1 MTRIDCDEEAKQ
13 LLRTVNASRMI
24 NEMSTHASM
33 YIPIS
38 IPSIQLPQYVHL
50 DRCSQWHTSAL
61 LSVALESIT
70 LPTRLRH
77 GVAKHGF
84 FNDLEAALNVN
95 GNQRIAQLQ
104 CSVLS
109 PDNLQPAKA
118 IAHGSDDDRTPLGS
132 NHVLVE
138 DAEVKLVEPR
148 LDIDLSYGETR
159 STSPLATRHDSS
171 DHLFGLV
178 ENRRINVEV
187 RKDEAGEDE
196 IACARKR
203 RRFAGLPVTEKFV
216 NPLLSMTLS
225 LGGTWPYGTNAVQ
238 VSLLAGVPALG

>member
-1 MTRIDCDEEAKQ
+1 M
-13 LLRTVNASRMI
+13 LRTVNASRMI

-38 IPSIQLPQYVHL
+38 IPSTQLPQYVHL

-77 GVAKHGF
+77 DATKRGF

-104 CSVLS
+104 CSVLN
-109 PDNLQPAKA
+109 PDNLTPAKA
-118 IAHGSDDDRTPLGS
+118 IAHGIDDDRTPLGS

-138 DAEVKLVEPR
+138 DAEVELVEPM
-148 LDIDLSYGETR
+148 LDMDLSCGETR
-159 STSPLATRHDSS
+159 STSPLATKHDSS
-171 DHLFGLV
+171 DHVFGLV
-178 ENRRINVEV
+178 ENKRINVEV
-187 RKDEAGEDE
+187 RKHDGAGEDE
-196 IACARKR
+196 VACARKR
-203 RRFAGLPVTEKFV
+203 RRFAGLPVMEKFV
-216 NPLLSMTLS
+216 T
-225 LGGTWPYGTNAVQ
+225 PYGQ
-238 VSLLAGVPALG
+238 

>member
-1 MTRIDCDEEAKQ
+1 
-13 LLRTVNASRMI
+13 MI

-38 IPSIQLPQYVHL
+38 IPSTQLPQYVNL

-77 GVAKHGF
+77 DVAKRGF

-104 CSVLS
+104 CSALN
-109 PDNLQPAKA
+109 PDNLPPVKA
-118 IAHGSDDDRTPLGS
+118 IAHGDIDDRTPSGS
-132 NHVLVE
+132 NYLLVE

-148 LDIDLSYGETR
+148 LDMDLSCGETR
-159 STSPLATRHDSS
+159 STSPFATRLDSS
-171 DHLFGLV
+171 DHIFGTV

-187 RKDEAGEDE
+187 RKDEEAGEDE
-196 IACARKR
+196 VAYARKR
-203 RRFAGLPVTEKFV
+203 ARFAGLPVIEKFV
-216 NPLLSMTLS
+216 TPLLPRTLS
-225 LGGTWPYGTNAVQ
+225 LGKTWPYGTNAVQ
-238 VSLLAGVPALG
+238 VSLLA